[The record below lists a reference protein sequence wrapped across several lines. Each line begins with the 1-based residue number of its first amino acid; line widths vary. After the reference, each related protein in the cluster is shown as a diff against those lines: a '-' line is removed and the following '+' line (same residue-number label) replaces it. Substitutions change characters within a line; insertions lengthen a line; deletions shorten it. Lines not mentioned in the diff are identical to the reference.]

1 MKCESCGRAPL
12 ATDPEATRAL
22 AAELRITNVQRLHRT
37 EAAIYGAGEE
47 ARLQMAAFLGKMLE
61 RPPLDNPTS
70 GFVPIHQL
78 IYSLW
83 FDIAD
88 ATPDPLEP
96 MHIHPGLN
104 DHHPW
109 KARDEG

>member
-1 MKCESCGRAPL
+1 MKCETCGRWPL
-12 ATDPEATRAL
+12 ATDSEASRAL
-22 AAELRITNVQRLHRT
+22 TAELRITNVQRLHRT

-61 RPPLDNPTS
+61 RPPLDRPTAPYRAI
-70 GFVPIHQL
+70 VAL
-78 IYSLW
+78 IEGLW

-96 MHIHPGLN
+96 LHIHPSLN
-104 DHHPW
+104 EHHPW